1 MYKRILVPLDGS
13 STSERGLSEAIR
25 FARGHDTRL
34 VLLHVIDDFPTMR
47 EFASNEPIDSSR
59 VRRQREAEDLL
70 RRSVRQAEDSGIDA
84 ESSVRFA
91 IESAPDTI
99 VETAAKLHCEL
110 IVIGT
115 HGRSGFRRAVLGS
128 VAERVSRHSPV
139 PVMLVPPEIAG
150 EPGASA

>member
-25 FARGHDTRL
+25 LAHGHDTRL

-47 EFASNEPIDSSR
+47 EIASNEPIDESQA
-59 VRRQREAEDLL
+59 RRQQEAEDLL
-70 RRSVRQAEDSGIDA
+70 RRSVRQAEASSVDA
-84 ESSVRFA
+84 ESTVRFA

-99 VETAAKLHCEL
+99 IETAAKMSCDL

-115 HGRSGFRRAVLGS
+115 HGRSGIRRAVLGS
-128 VAERVSRHSPV
+128 VAERVSRSSPV

-150 EPGASA
+150 EPGAAS